1 MNIKISKTLE
11 LWIQDTGCGMRDV
24 GCWILD
30 TGYWILDAGCW
41 INKKAPSPF
50 PLPTVTHVAMFTY
63 LMLL

>member
-1 MNIKISKTLE
+1 VDPRYRMR
-11 LWIQDTGCGMRDV
+11 DAGCGM
-24 GCWILD
+24 LD

>member
-1 MNIKISKTLE
+1 M
-11 LWIQDTGCGMRDV
+11 
-24 GCWILD
+24 LD
-30 TGYWILDAGCW
+30 TGYGMLDTGYW